1 MTLIALLKE
10 VLFCIPWETMK
21 REVQMM
27 GISVQLQ
34 FACQQQALL
43 LTMVKGEEAAR
54 RVWPECYTH
63 FFLAWLCSP
72 AISSTFFSLYR
83 NAYAI
88 A

>member
-1 MTLIALLKE
+1 MTLIAMLKE

-27 GISVQLQ
+27 GISVQLK

-54 RVWPECYTH
+54 RV
-63 FFLAWLCSP
+63 
-72 AISSTFFSLYR
+72 
-83 NAYAI
+83 
-88 A
+88 